1 MLNGVDAFAAKL
13 GSLGALSLGD
23 KGALNSMQGPI
34 TRIAAGKE
42 IVAEG
47 EPLHAAFI
55 LREGWTS
62 SSKQLRDGSRQVIDI
77 QIPGD
82 HLGLSGIL
90 LNASDRTYTALTKV
104 EVTQLD
110 TDRLLDALGT
120 NPNLARLL
128 LKAAS
133 REEAMLVE
141 HLVSIGKRDAT
152 ARTLHFL
159 LELGARMRLVGR
171 GAANRFEC
179 PISQTT
185 LADALGMT
193 AIHLNRVLRQLREAR
208 LLTFRDGIVTFLDI
222 ERLIEMADFD
232 RGYLDEGEA
241 RPS

>member
-1 MLNGVDAFAAKL
+1 MLRGVDAFAIKL
-13 GSLGALSLGD
+13 EAFGALSLGD
-23 KGALNSMQGPI
+23 QAALNTVQGPVR
-34 TRIAAGKE
+34 RISAGTE

-47 EPLHAAFI
+47 QPLRTAYI

-90 LNASDRTYTALTKV
+90 LSASDRTYTALTKV

-110 TDRLLDALGT
+110 TERLLDALGT
-120 NPNLARLL
+120 SPNLARLL

-171 GAANRFEC
+171 GSANRFEC
-179 PISQTT
+179 PISQAT

-193 AIHLNRVLRQLREAR
+193 AIHLNRVLRQLREAQ
-208 LLTFRDGIVTFLDI
+208 LMIFREGIVTFLDV
-222 ERLIEMADFD
+222 EKLIEMADFD
-232 RGYLDEGEA
+232 RGYLEDGMGLLG
-241 RPS
+241 